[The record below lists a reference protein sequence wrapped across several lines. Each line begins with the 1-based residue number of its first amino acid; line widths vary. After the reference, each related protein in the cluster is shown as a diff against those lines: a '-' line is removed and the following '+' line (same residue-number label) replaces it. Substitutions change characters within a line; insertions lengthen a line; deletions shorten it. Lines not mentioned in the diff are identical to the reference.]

1 MKGKL
6 FKILLVSFLLIS
18 LISCGPSEEAIA
30 TMTAAAW
37 TPTPLPTPTP
47 TPIPY
52 GLRVSITDKESIPIS
67 FAYVLL
73 QELGEDMH
81 EVDDGGQVSFGGLP
95 GDTVTLDVSA
105 PGYFSSQVSETI
117 ERGENEISVILK
129 QDPGGYLPSQ
139 ACREDETLLYIEDFQ
154 DGKAQDWNEIVASI
168 DYNAPG
174 WLIQPDA
181 EEADNQILIASNN
194 SGSSNT
200 DYRHGDD
207 FKLFSNAVWRIKV
220 KYEGKDNDMFLN
232 WLHGFTEGGEYRYTI
247 QFGGPAL
254 LALQRLE
261 FPEPGH
267 FDVASTNKALAE
279 NQWYE
284 FEISTFDGTTEVWL
298 DGEKFASYTDPHP
311 HEVGTIGLEVHLF
324 EGSNSIYYFD
334 NMAVC
339 GLSAPFETIITPEA
353 D

>member
-154 DGKAQDWNEIVASI
+154 DGKAQNWGPITNSLE
-168 DYNAPG
+168 YNVPG
-174 WLIQPDA
+174 WLIQPDT
-181 EEADNQILIASNN
+181 EKPDNQILIATN
-194 SGSSNT
+194 SSDFANS
-200 DYRHGDD
+200 DYDRLDP
-207 FKLFSNAVWRIKV
+207 FSNAVWRIKV
-220 KYEGKDNDMFLN
+220 KFEGNDNDMFLN
-232 WLHGFTEGGEYRYTI
+232 WLHGGTDEGDWRYTI
-247 QFGGPAL
+247 QFGGPAML
-254 LALQRLE
+254 DLGRLQM
-261 FPEPGH
+261 PEPGH
-267 FDVASTNKALAE
+267 FSTGRSGWLKE
-279 NQWYE
+279 NQWYD
-284 FEISTFDGTTEVWL
+284 FEISTFNGTTEVWL
-298 DGEKFASYTDPHP
+298 DGDNRISYTDPHP
-311 HEVGTIGLEVHLF
+311 LEGGTIGLEVHLF

-334 NMAVC
+334 NIAVC
-339 GLSAPFETIITPEA
+339 GLSAPFETIIIPEP

>member
-1 MKGKL
+1 MKEKIFKL
-6 FKILLVSFLLIS
+6 VLVSFLVMT

-37 TPTPLPTPTP
+37 TPTPLPTATP

-52 GLRVSITDKESIPIS
+52 GLRISITDEESTPVS

-73 QELGEDMH
+73 QELSEDMH
-81 EVDDGGQVSFGGLP
+81 AVDEGGQVSFGGLP
-95 GDTVTLDVSA
+95 GDSVTLDITAS
-105 PGYFSSQVSETI
+105 GYLPSQVSETI
-117 ERGENEISVILK
+117 ERGDNEISVMLK
-129 QDPGGYLPSQ
+129 QDPSGYLPSQ

-154 DGKAQDWNEIVASI
+154 DGKAQDWDQIMASI
-168 DYNAPG
+168 EYNAPG
-174 WLIQPDA
+174 WLIQPDT
-181 EEADNQILIASNN
+181 EEPDNQILIAANN
-194 SGSSNT
+194 PDFANT
-200 DYRHGDD
+200 DYNQND
-207 FKLFSNAVWRIKV
+207 FNQFSNAVWRIKV

-247 QFGGPAL
+247 QFGGGVHL
-254 LALQRLE
+254 GLQRLE

-267 FDVASTNKALAE
+267 FNVGNTLKQLAE
-279 NQWYE
+279 NQWYI
-284 FEISTFDGTTEVWL
+284 FEISTFNSTTEVWL
-298 DGEKFASYTDPHP
+298 DGDKMVSYTDPHP

-339 GLSAPFETIITPEA
+339 GLSAPFETIITPEP